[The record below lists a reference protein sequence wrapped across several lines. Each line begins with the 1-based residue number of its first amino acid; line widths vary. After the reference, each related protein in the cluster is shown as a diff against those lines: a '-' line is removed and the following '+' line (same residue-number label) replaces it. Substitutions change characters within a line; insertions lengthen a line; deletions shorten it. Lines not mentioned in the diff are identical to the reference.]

1 MKSKN
6 IGTMIEK
13 ELGYKIQVVIEKER
27 NNVKF
32 LISELRQVVNVPMNE
47 IVPVLSDDD
56 QLKEFLLSK
65 IRSKILN

>member
-1 MKSKN
+1 MKSKD